1 MSETLTQEVTRRNP
15 SAEEIIRALG
25 GDPAT
30 GKCLCPAHNDQHKP
44 NLHVSDKN
52 GKPLWHCFTGCSQE
66 QVRQALIARGIWPGK
81 RQRSSDTTVKTESP
95 TSDKLDDNARL
106 RRASTL
112 LRAAYD
118 NDPEV
123 LSTYFAGRGIDNIPI
138 SAMALTAK
146 DCRRLEHLGLP
157 AYPAMVC
164 TVIRDGKLVGAHV
177 TMLSK
182 DGSKKLSGEKSK
194 RLFGPVKGGYIPIS
208 ELDPDRPLII
218 TEGIETALSASQ
230 IASGL
235 PVIAAGNAPQM
246 KSLIVP
252 KASEYIICADNDK
265 NKTGQNAAKVLAKQ
279 LANAG
284 HLVRVAVP
292 EHVSEDWNDVLLND
306 RDKLKTMRDR
316 ILNAKT
322 VDRDKRVQALS
333 VADFLSLTF
342 PKREFMLNPWLTTT
356 GLAMIDAQA
365 GHGKTWLALSI
376 AYAVATGQPLM
387 DWEVERQ
394 GRVLYVDGELPG
406 ELLQKR
412 LRMLGPPSDNLR
424 VLSHSQFEMRSEAMP
439 DIGEE
444 IGRDF
449 LDRVIEQ
456 YGIDLVILDSVS
468 TLVRSGMDNDVESWR
483 AVQAWSLKHRARGRA
498 VIYLHHHGRSG
509 NPRGSSSREIVLD
522 TRLKLTRD
530 AELSTERET
539 AVKIEFVKARE
550 FYGADTEPVLAFL
563 QTEDGTV
570 HWRRESVRDNTRDR
584 VDELI
589 KQGWK
594 QTDIAKEMGLSKGR
608 ISQIVKEL
616 RDKEIECV

>member
-1 MSETLTQEVTRRNP
+1 MSETLTQKVIRHNP
-15 SAEEIIRALG
+15 SGEEIIRALG
-25 GDPAT
+25 GNPAT
-30 GKCLCPAHNDQHKP
+30 GMCLCPAHNDQRKP
-44 NLHVSDKN
+44 SLHVSDKN
-52 GKPLWHCFTGCSQE
+52 GKPLWKCHAGCSQE
-66 QVRQALIARGIWPGK
+66 SVTQALIARGIWSGK
-81 RQRSSDTTVKTESP
+81 RQRSDTTVKNESP
-95 TSDKLDDNARL
+95 VSDKLDDNARL
-106 RRASTL
+106 RRASAL
-112 LRAAYD
+112 FRVAYD
-118 NDPEV
+118 NDPNI
-123 LSTYFAGRGIDNIPI
+123 LSTYFSGRGIDNIPI

-146 DCRRLEHLGLP
+146 DCRRFAHLGLP

-182 DGSKKLSGEKSK
+182 DGSKKLISEKSK
-194 RLFGPVKGGYIPIS
+194 LMFGPVKGGYIPIS
-208 ELDPDRPLII
+208 VLDPDRPLLIA
-218 TEGIETALSASQ
+218 EGIETALSASQ

-265 NKTGQNAAKVLAKQ
+265 NKTGQNAAKFLAKQ

-292 EHVSEDWNDVLLND
+292 EYVGEDWNDVLLDD

-316 ILNAKT
+316 ILNAKS
-322 VDRDKRVQALS
+322 VSRDKRVSALS

-342 PKREFMLNPWLTTT
+342 PKREFMLKPWLTTT
-356 GLAMIDAQA
+356 SLAMIDAQA
-365 GHGKTWLALSI
+365 GHCKTWLALSI
-376 AYAVATGQPLM
+376 AYAVATGQALM
-387 DWEVERQ
+387 GWEVERS

-412 LRMLGPPSDNLR
+412 LRMLGPPNDNLR

-444 IGRDF
+444 VGRDF

-498 VIYLHHHGRSG
+498 VITCITTDDPATRADRRRVKLCSI
-509 NPRGSSSREIVLD
+509 RG
-522 TRLKLTRD
+522 
-530 AELSTERET
+530 
-539 AVKIEFVKARE
+539 
-550 FYGADTEPVLAFL
+550 
-563 QTEDGTV
+563 
-570 HWRRESVRDNTRDR
+570 
-584 VDELI
+584 
-589 KQGWK
+589 
-594 QTDIAKEMGLSKGR
+594 
-608 ISQIVKEL
+608 
-616 RDKEIECV
+616 